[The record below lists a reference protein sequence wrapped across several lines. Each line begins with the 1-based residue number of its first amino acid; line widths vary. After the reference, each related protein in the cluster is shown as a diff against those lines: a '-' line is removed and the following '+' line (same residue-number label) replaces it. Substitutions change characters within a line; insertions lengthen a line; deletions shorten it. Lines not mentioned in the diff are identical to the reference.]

1 MSSATKSMTF
11 EEFLLGLKEVFFI
24 LNHIIILILTL
35 PSLSLSSKV
44 ESFWVS

>member
-1 MSSATKSMTF
+1 MSSATRSMTF
-11 EEFLLGLKEVFFI
+11 EEFLLDLKEGFFI
-24 LNHIIILILTL
+24 LNHIIILNLTL